1 MINQKSKA
9 NFALFALAVIFF
21 AVGVTEFISVGVLP
35 AISKSF
41 MITTST
47 AGLITTIYALGVALG
62 APILTILTAKFQRK
76 GTILGGYYYFYN
88 RSLNYWI
95 CYQFWRSHF
104 WQVNS

>member
-41 MITTST
+41 MITT
-47 AGLITTIYALGVALG
+47 
-62 APILTILTAKFQRK
+62 
-76 GTILGGYYYFYN
+76 
-88 RSLNYWI
+88 
-95 CYQFWRSHF
+95 
-104 WQVNS
+104 